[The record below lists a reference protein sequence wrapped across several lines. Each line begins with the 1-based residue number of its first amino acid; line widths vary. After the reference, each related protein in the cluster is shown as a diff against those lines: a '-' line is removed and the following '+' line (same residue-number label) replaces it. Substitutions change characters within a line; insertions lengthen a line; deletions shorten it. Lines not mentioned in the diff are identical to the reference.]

1 MKGPAK
7 VSVIIPVYNVAE
19 YLPFALQSCVDQ
31 TLYDVEFICVND
43 GSTDSSLEILREY
56 EKKDERFIVIDKKNG
71 GVSSARNEGLKIAT
85 GRWIM
90 FLDPDDYL
98 AKNACERVWIEGEE
112 GPCDIINFG
121 TEIVPKQPKAP
132 AWHYYALSVPTRRYY
147 EFTPSVLFC
156 EPSAK
161 PFIWHQAYSKAL
173 LDKSGACFDEELR
186 LGEDQAF
193 LICLYPH
200 ASKFSFIEDKL
211 YNYRFVR
218 NNSAM
223 QVLRKDPVKKLKQHT
238 LVVDKIFSHWQEK
251 GFLEKYPREL
261 LFWALEFI
269 TVDLENDE
277 IEKEAISAIASR
289 LDTAIARYGLKPYV
303 KSLDK
308 TGKSYYKSL
317 TKMMKG

>member
-1 MKGPAK
+1 MKSPVK

-19 YLPFALQSCVDQ
+19 YLPFALQSCLDQ

-43 GSTDSSLEILREY
+43 GSTDNSLEILREY
-56 EKKDERFIVIDKKNG
+56 EGKDKRFIIIDKKNG

-85 GRWIM
+85 GKWIM

-98 AKNACERVWIEGEE
+98 SENACERVWIEGEE
-112 GPCDIINFG
+112 GPCHIINFG

-132 AWHYYALSVPTRRYY
+132 AWHYYALSVPTKRYY
-147 EFTPSVLFC
+147 EFEPWVLFG

-161 PFIWHQAYSKAL
+161 PFIWHQAYLKEL
-173 LDKSGACFDEELR
+173 LDKNGICFDEELK

-193 LICLYPH
+193 LLCTYPC

-223 QVLRKDPVKKLKQHT
+223 QVLRKDPLKKLKQHT
-238 LVVDKIFSHWQEK
+238 LVVDKTFDFWREK
-251 GFLEKYPREL
+251 GLLDKYSTQL
-261 LFWALEFI
+261 LSWAIEFI
-269 TVDLENDE
+269 TIDLENDE
-277 IEKEAISAIASR
+277 LEKEAKCAIAKR
-289 LDTAIARYGLKPYV
+289 LNDTIEKYDLK
-303 KSLDK
+303 KQIKTLDK
-308 TGKSYYKSL
+308 AGKSYYKSL
-317 TKMMKG
+317 VKMMKG

>member
-1 MKGPAK
+1 MKSSAK
-7 VSVIIPVYNVAE
+7 ISVIIPVYNVAE

-43 GSTDSSLEILREY
+43 GSTDNSLEILREY
-56 EKKDERFIVIDKKNG
+56 ERKDERFIIIDKKNG

-147 EFTPSVLFC
+147 EFTPNVLFG
-156 EPSAK
+156 EPSTK

-173 LDKSGACFDEELR
+173 LDRSGVMFDEELR

-193 LICLYPH
+193 LICLYPC
-200 ASKFSFIEDKL
+200 AKNFSFIEDKL

-218 NNSAM
+218 SNSAM
-223 QVLRKDPVKKLKQHT
+223 QVLRKDPLKKLKQHT
-238 LVVDKIFSHWQEK
+238 LVVDKIFANWQEK
-251 GFLEKYPREL
+251 GFLEKYPTHIL
-261 LFWALEFI
+261 AWAIEFI
-269 TVDLENDE
+269 TIDLENDQLE
-277 IEKEAISAIASR
+277 SEAKSAIASK
-289 LDTAIARYGLKPYV
+289 LKSLIEKYGLEVYLKE
-303 KSLDK
+303 LDK
-308 TGKSYYKSL
+308 SAKSYYKSL
-317 TKMMKG
+317 VKMMKG

>member
-1 MKGPAK
+1 MRCPTK

-19 YLPFALQSCVDQ
+19 YLPFALQSCIEQ

-43 GSTDSSLEILREY
+43 GSTDNSLEILREY
-56 EKKDERFIVIDKKNG
+56 EKQDERIIVIDKRNG

-98 AKNACERVWIEGEE
+98 SKNACERVWIEGEE
-112 GPCDIINFG
+112 GKTDIINFG

-132 AWHYYALSVPTRRYY
+132 NWHYYALTVPTKRYY
-147 EFTPSVLFC
+147 EFTPYVLFG

-161 PFIWHQAYSKAL
+161 PFIWHQAYSKSL
-173 LDKSGACFDEELR
+173 LDKSGVMFEESLK

-200 ASKFSFIEDKL
+200 ATTFAFIEDKL

-223 QVLRKDPVKKLKQHT
+223 QVLRKDPAKKLKQHMD
-238 LVVDKIFSHWQEK
+238 VVDKIFAHWQSA
-251 GFLEKYPREL
+251 GFLEKYPTEI
-261 LFWALEFI
+261 LFWALDFVV
-269 TVDLENDE
+269 VDLQKDE
-277 IEKEAISAIASR
+277 LAEEARCAFASKLDAIITS
-289 LDTAIARYGLKPYV
+289 YGLKDNI
-303 KSLDK
+303 KRLDK
-308 TGKSYYKSL
+308 NGKAYYKSL
-317 TKMMKG
+317 SKMMKG